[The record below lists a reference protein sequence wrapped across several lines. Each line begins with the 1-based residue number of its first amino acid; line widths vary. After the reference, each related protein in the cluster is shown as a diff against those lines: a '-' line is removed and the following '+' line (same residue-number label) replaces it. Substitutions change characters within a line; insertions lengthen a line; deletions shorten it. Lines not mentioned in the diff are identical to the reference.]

1 MPAFNPRDLRGRAR
15 YLPDVDDE
23 KGCSY
28 SNLSARN
35 HADIPQ
41 IRVGITP

>member
-23 KGCSY
+23 KGCSCPE
-28 SNLSARN
+28 LLAKN
-35 HADIPQ
+35 HADYPQ
-41 IRVGITP
+41 IVKKTA